1 MTDWAKVD
9 RTLDEARSRLAEAKA
24 EEQFQAVGVLCR
36 EALISVAQVVYDPT
50 RHLSP
55 DGVAPSET
63 DAKRK
68 LEAYLNAELA
78 ESSNE
83 AARRHAKAALALA
96 NDLQHCRKATFRDAA
111 LCVEATTSTINIIG
125 IVSGKRGPERS
136 VSHDAVVELADRVET
151 VMRAAAL
158 GRSGIAF
165 PADWL
170 LSALDVSTSE
180 LKPAVRYLER
190 EKRIFY
196 DPLTGMYS
204 LSPMPW
210 DHRRSDTDRGRLF

>member
-1 MTDWAKVD
+1 MITDWAKVD
-9 RTLDEARSRLAEAKA
+9 RTLDEARSRLAEAKT
-24 EEQFQAVGVLCR
+24 EEQFQAVGLLCR

-50 RHLSP
+50 RHPSA
-55 DGVAPSET
+55 DEVAPSET

-68 LEAYLNAELA
+68 LDAYLNAELA
-78 ESSNE
+78 GSSNE
-83 AARRHAKAALALA
+83 AARRHAKAALDLA
-96 NDLQHCRKATFRDAA
+96 NDLQHRRTATLRDAA
-111 LCVEATTSTINIIG
+111 LCAEATTSTINIIG
-125 IVSGKRGPERS
+125 IVSGKRGPERP

-151 VMRAAAL
+151 VMRTAAL

-170 LSALDVSTSE
+170 LSQLDVSTSE
-180 LKPAVRYLER
+180 LKPAVKYLER

-196 DPLTGMYS
+196 DPLTGLYG

-210 DHRRSDTDRGRLF
+210 DHRRSDTG